1 MHIIVVFCAV
11 ITLTFGDS
19 DFSFSED
26 EKILDNNVAIKTS
39 PPYLVRGLNFTV
51 DIECKVRKVDLPSM
65 ASVFSM
71 VIAHSHS
78 TDHPLYFYVASV
90 DALEGHSHNIS
101 HEAEVI
107 SGSIDN
113 NGESILHI
121 RFKFPESNLTG
132 KYMCEVFGFDHIG
145 KPVTKYSTVEVLPTD
160 IGLLFDLIKESQ
172 SNITTLQDLVNKA
185 NSCLSEKQSF
195 IETLTHGLV
204 KNDFYSP
211 LLFNEH
217 HYYLRKPTNH
227 FSYSE
232 AQTVCEEFGGY
243 LLELD
248 SHPEYIFIVNYITTM
263 NIDVLI
269 YTGMTDEEKEGVWVN
284 KHSPNMT
291 ATIIWGV
298 GEPSGGTLENCL
310 CFKLTP
316 QWSMIDIVCV
326 LTRNPLINYDLS
338 LICEVPEAQCRWMP

>member
-1 MHIIVVFCAV
+1 
-11 ITLTFGDS
+11 
-19 DFSFSED
+19 
-26 EKILDNNVAIKTS
+26 
-39 PPYLVRGLNFTV
+39 
-51 DIECKVRKVDLPSM
+51 
-65 ASVFSM
+65 
-71 VIAHSHS
+71 
-78 TDHPLYFYVASV
+78 
-90 DALEGHSHNIS
+90 
-101 HEAEVI
+101 
-107 SGSIDN
+107 
-113 NGESILHI
+113 
-121 RFKFPESNLTG
+121 
-132 KYMCEVFGFDHIG
+132 MCEVFGFDHIG
-145 KPVTKYSTVEVLPTD
+145 KPVTKYSTVEVLPND

-172 SNITTLQDLVNKA
+172 SNITTLQELVNKA

-217 HYYLRKPTNH
+217 HYYMRKPTNH

-248 SHPEYIFIVNYITTM
+248 SHPEYSFIVNYITTM

-291 ATIIWGV
+291 ATIMGCWRAIWRYIR
-298 GEPSGGTLENCL
+298 
-310 CFKLTP
+310 KL
-316 QWSMIDIVCV
+316 SMF
-326 LTRNPLINYDLS
+326 
-338 LICEVPEAQCRWMP
+338 